1 MKILVAEPLA
11 KQGLEI
17 LRAPGHQVDEK
28 IGLSPEELSAVIG
41 DYDALLV
48 RSQVKVT
55 AEILAHASRLVVIG
69 RAGVGVDNVDLEA
82 ATRAGI
88 VVVNAPTGNT
98 MSAAEQTMALMLA
111 VARKTAA
118 ADASMRRG
126 EWKRSS
132 FTGVEL
138 RGRTLGIVGLGKI
151 GLTVADRA
159 RGFEMN
165 VLGYDP
171 FVTTEQAALHGVTV
185 TDLDKLIEAADVITV
200 HVPGGKTTK
209 GMIGAEQIAKMKPGV
224 MLINVARGGIYD
236 EAAVASA
243 LADGKVA
250 GAGFDVF
257 DPEPPAP
264 DNPMLSAPNTTLTPH
279 LGALTAEAQ
288 LRVAEEACEQVV
300 DVLAGRSARYAVNAP
315 LLTPETARAIAPYLG
330 LTECL
335 GRFAAQYLRGGVKT
349 LTLDVAGE
357 IASHDVAQLTAAA
370 LRGILENAT
379 SERVNLINAGFLAK
393 SRGIAVNERKTRDAG
408 TYASLVTLSVEG
420 DNCTATVA
428 GTVVNG
434 EPRLTRIDEA
444 WLDMAPTPMM
454 VMTRHQDKPGT
465 MGRIGLLL
473 GEADVNISA
482 MSLARTAPR
491 QDALMLLAVDD
502 EVPDGVAEAIRD
514 NPNVIDVWVIRATN
528 NQNH

>member
-17 LRAPGHQVDEK
+17 LRAHHEVDEK
-28 IGLSPEELSAVIG
+28 IGLSPEEIAAIIG

-55 AEILAHASRLVVIG
+55 AEILAHATRMVVIG

-98 MSAAEQTMALMLA
+98 ISAAEQTIALMLA
-111 VARKTAA
+111 LARKTAA

-138 RGRTLGIVGLGKI
+138 RGRTLGIIGLGKI
-151 GLTVADRA
+151 GQAVADRA
-159 RGFEMN
+159 RGLEMN
-165 VLGYDP
+165 IIGYDP
-171 FVTTEQAALHGVTV
+171 FVTADQAALHGINLV
-185 TDLDKLIEAADVITV
+185 DLDTIIEKADVITV
-200 HVPGGKTTK
+200 HVPLNKATR
-209 GMIGAEQIAKMKPGV
+209 GMIGTDQIARLKPGV
-224 MLINVARGGIYD
+224 MLVNVARGGVYD
-236 EAAVASA
+236 EAAVAA
-243 LADGKVA
+243 GLTEGKIA
-250 GAGFDVF
+250 GAAFDVF
-257 DPEPPAP
+257 ETEPPVDTP
-264 DNPMLSAPNTTLTPH
+264 ILTAPNTVLTPH

-288 LRVAEEACEQVV
+288 LRVAEEACEQVI

-315 LLTPETARAIAPYLG
+315 LLTPETARAIAPYLP
-330 LTECL
+330 LTVTL
-335 GRFAAQYLRGGVKT
+335 GRIGAQYFRGAVKS
-349 LTLDVAGE
+349 LTVDVAGDLADYD
-357 IASHDVAQLTAAA
+357 ASQLTAAA

-393 SRGIAVNERKTRDAG
+393 NRGLTVNERKTSDAG
-408 TYASLVTLSVEG
+408 TFASLVTLTLEG
-420 DNCTATVA
+420 DTGKAVVA
-428 GTVVNG
+428 GTIANG
-434 EPRLTRIDEA
+434 EPRLVRIDES
-444 WLDMAPTPMM
+444 WLDMAPTPLML
-454 VMTRHQDKPGT
+454 VTRHQDKPGT
-465 MGRIGLLL
+465 MGRIGLML

-482 MSLARTAPR
+482 MHLARTAPR

-502 EVPDGVAEAIRD
+502 EVPDAVAAAIRSH
-514 NPNVIDVWVIRATN
+514 PAVLDVWVIRAATDR
-528 NQNH
+528 